1 MEQEIEIVW
10 GRFHGTVW
18 RRIWRVWACF
28 KSMHSLQ
35 EGNRERKSRGNWLTQ
50 VDLGK
55 WLTKQCVCACY
66 VVTAAVVIGMQ
77 CSDCWCVV
85 AAQLLTSAAV
95 HRWGIDIQEGIFD
108 MLQLLI
114 DLIATRLRYE
124 PVPVDL
130 LHVLAMV
137 HNEYVYTVKCT

>member
-1 MEQEIEIVW
+1 MYACILQ
-10 GRFHGTVW
+10 FFTVL
-18 RRIWRVWACF
+18 VAP
-28 KSMHSLQ
+28 S
-35 EGNRERKSRGNWLTQ
+35 
-50 VDLGK
+50 
-55 WLTKQCVCACY
+55 
-66 VVTAAVVIGMQ
+66 Q
-77 CSDCWCVV
+77 CSSVFDCLCVHL
-85 AAQLLTSAAV
+85 QLLMSAAV

-137 HNEYVYTVKCT
+137 RGDV

>member
-1 MEQEIEIVW
+1 MSV
-10 GRFHGTVW
+10 F
-18 RRIWRVWACF
+18 CF
-28 KSMHSLQ
+28 NCLC
-35 EGNRERKSRGNWLTQ
+35 L
-50 VDLGK
+50 L
-55 WLTKQCVCACY
+55 L
-66 VVTAAVVIGMQ
+66 
-77 CSDCWCVV
+77 
-85 AAQLLTSAAV
+85 QLLTSAAV

-137 HNEYVYTVKCT
+137 LNEHLLVF